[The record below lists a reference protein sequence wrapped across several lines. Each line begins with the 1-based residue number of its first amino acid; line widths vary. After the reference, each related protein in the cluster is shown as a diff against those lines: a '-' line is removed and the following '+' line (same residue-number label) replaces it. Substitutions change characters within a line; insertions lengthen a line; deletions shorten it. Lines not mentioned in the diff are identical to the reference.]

1 MRYILVLALLAIVSA
16 QFLPREDVKMFKF
29 MKFLRQYDIEYDT
42 VEEFERR
49 FEIFSVN
56 LEKVNSESFARF
68 MDKTEQ
74 EFISTL
80 TLDLSKSAEARAT
93 MTRYVPSLTLSELP
107 ATFDWRDH
115 GAVAPVKNQG
125 QCGSCWAFS
134 AIANVEGQ
142 NAI

>member
-1 MRYILVLALLAIVSA
+1 
-16 QFLPREDVKMFKF
+16 
-29 MKFLRQYDIEYDT
+29 
-42 VEEFERR
+42 
-49 FEIFSVN
+49 
-56 LEKVNSESFARF
+56 
-68 MDKTEQ
+68 
-74 EFISTL
+74 L

>member
-68 MDKTEQ
+68 MDKTE
-74 EFISTL
+74 
-80 TLDLSKSAEARAT
+80 
-93 MTRYVPSLTLSELP
+93 
-107 ATFDWRDH
+107 
-115 GAVAPVKNQG
+115 
-125 QCGSCWAFS
+125 
-134 AIANVEGQ
+134 
-142 NAI
+142 